1 MASVEAWTPNGGAGR
16 YHRRQMTNARSTVV
30 VALLALVACSDDG
43 LTSATGSAGSGSSG
57 PPTAT
62 QPATSGETMPDSV
75 GGTADGTSSDPTS
88 PGTTADPGLDTG
100 DSSGVPGGSTGDP
113 GPLSMT
119 VVTFNT
125 GTTLDLDHGSDGD
138 GYGNNE
144 ADLSDQYYGDGLAW
158 QANVD
163 QTAAFFAAL
172 QPDVVVFQEIFYSGD
187 CPKIP
192 PSAYPGFVCETWQP
206 GDPTVVELVMG
217 SDYQIACNLG
227 RPDKCTAVRKEFG
240 TIVGCDQDLCLD
252 GLDGVPIDGCG
263 GGSRVGRAL
272 IELPDG
278 QQFTLAT
285 VHGTSG
291 LLPDDWNCREA
302 QVEQIFQDFD
312 GEPAANGR
320 RNLVMGDLNTD
331 PYRAVIDPSA
341 DRWLD
346 FVGDGEDFWFISEAG
361 LTATP
366 TYQGLFNIDHV
377 ISDHFVGT
385 CEVPGVTPGVPPV
398 LNSVYFDH
406 HPIVCTVTE

>member
-1 MASVEAWTPNGGAGR
+1 S
-16 YHRRQMTNARSTVV
+16 STVSTV
-30 VALLALVACSDDG
+30 P
-43 LTSATGSAGSGSSG
+43 GSGDDDT
-57 PPTAT
+57 TAT
-62 QPATSGETMPDSV
+62 ATRADTTDPTVEPGTSGGPGPQTGESTSDST
-75 GGTADGTSSDPTS
+75 GDGT
-88 PGTTADPGLDTG
+88 
-100 DSSGVPGGSTGDP
+100 GVPGTTGDP
-113 GPLSMT
+113 GPLSFT

-125 GTTLDLDHGSDGD
+125 GTTLDLNHDGD
-138 GYGNNE
+138 GDAYGQDQ

-172 QPDVVVFQEIFYSGD
+172 QPDVVVFQEIFYSGE
-187 CPKIP
+187 CPRIP

-240 TIVGCDQDLCLD
+240 TIVGCEQDLCLD

-278 QQFTLAT
+278 QQLTLAT

-302 QVEQIFQDFD
+302 QVEQIFVDFD

-331 PYRAVIDPSA
+331 PYRAFFDPSA

-346 FVGDGEDFWFISEAG
+346 FVGDGEDFDFISEAG
-361 LTATP
+361 PTATP
-366 TYQGLFNIDHV
+366 TYSGLLNIDHV
-377 ISDHFVGT
+377 ISDHFVGDGE
-385 CEVPGVTPGVPPV
+385 CRVPGITPGEPAV
-398 LNSVYFDH
+398 LGTVYFDH
-406 HPIVCTVTE
+406 RPIVCDVTAR